1 MKLLRTLSLVA
12 ALVPAALSAQGVL
25 VAPTGVFIDP
35 QTHGA
40 SIEAY
45 NPGNEPVEV
54 SISMMFGYPVSDS
67 LGRVTLRTVANT
79 SATMPSAASW
89 VEAFPRRL
97 ILRPRERRTIRLL
110 ARPPASL
117 PDGEYW
123 SRLIVTTKGSRVALQ
138 APAATSAIQV
148 GLKLEVR
155 TIVALFYRKGHV
167 STGLT
172 MSDPSARLT
181 RDSLEVCTH
190 LHREGNAAFLGT
202 LHTTVT
208 DSTGARVFAEEVPLA
223 VYYGLAPCV
232 TAPAPKLSPGQYVVH
247 LLVDTDRHDLKEQAL
262 LPIAAIRDS
271 VVVTVAPRTR

>member
-1 MKLLRTLSLVA
+1 MRLLRILSLVA
-12 ALVPAALSAQGVL
+12 ALAPAALSAQGVL

-45 NPGNEPVEV
+45 NPGNESVEV

-67 LGRVTLRTVANT
+67 LGRVTLRTVVNA
-79 SATMPSAASW
+79 SSTMPSAAPW
-89 VEAFPRRL
+89 VEAFPHRL

-138 APAATSAIQV
+138 SPAANAAIQV
-148 GLKLEVR
+148 GLNLEVR

-167 STGLT
+167 GTGVT
-172 MSDPSARLT
+172 MSNASARLT
-181 RDSLEVCTH
+181 GDSLRVCTR
-190 LHREGNAAFLGT
+190 LHREGNAAFLGALHAT
-202 LHTTVT
+202 LT
-208 DSTGARVFAEEVPLA
+208 DSTGARVFAEDNPLA
-223 VYYGLAPCV
+223 VYYELAPCIA
-232 TAPAPKLSPGQYVVH
+232 APAPKLPPGRYVMH
-247 LLVDTDRHDLKEQAL
+247 LLVDTNRQDLKRQAL

-271 VVVTVAPRTR
+271 VVLTVAPHSR